1 MGIERELS
9 YRMFHQREELLEHVG
24 YEEEARLYFAVATG
38 DISLV
43 KEYAQNYMKPDAS
56 GNEKNGILSRDPL
69 QNTKYHFVIFTAL
82 ITRLCVEYGM
92 IREEAY
98 TISDL
103 YINKMDVC
111 NNSQKI
117 LYLQGEMLLDFTTR
131 MAALEK
137 KANYP
142 IPIAQA
148 IDYINN
154 HLQEPLSLNK
164 IASILG
170 LTPSYLSYLFKKETG
185 TTIKKYILE
194 KKLKAAETM
203 LLYSDMSSSD
213 IAGYFNFA
221 SQSYF
226 ISCFKKATGQTPLE
240 YRQHHYQTYTKPVH
254 DSPETL

>member
-1 MGIERELS
+1 MVKKCFTFL
-9 YRMFHQREELLEHVG
+9 
-24 YEEEARLYFAVATG
+24 FAVATG

-69 QNTKYHFVIFTAL
+69 QNTKDHFVIFTAL

-117 LYLQGEMLLDFTTR
+117 LYLQGEMLLDFTMR

-185 TTIKKYILE
+185 SIIIRLIQSLYTIPRKP
-194 KKLKAAETM
+194 
-203 LLYSDMSSSD
+203 YSQLFCTWREANPSGM
-213 IAGYFNFA
+213 A
-221 SQSYF
+221 SLR
-226 ISCFKKATGQTPLE
+226 G
-240 YRQHHYQTYTKPVH
+240 V
-254 DSPETL
+254 

>member
-9 YRMFHQREELLEHVG
+9 YRMFHQREEQLEHVG

-43 KEYAQNYMKPDAS
+43 KEYAQNYMKPDAT
-56 GNEKNGILSRDPL
+56 GNEKNGMLSKDPL
-69 QNTKYHFVIFTAL
+69 QN
-82 ITRLCVEYGM
+82 EYGM

-154 HLQEPLSLNK
+154 HLQEPLTLNK

-194 KKLKAAETM
+194 RKLKAAETM

-213 IAGYFNFA
+213 IAEYFNFA

-240 YRQHHYQTYTKPVH
+240 YRQHHYQIYTKPVH
-254 DSPETL
+254 NSSENL

>member
-1 MGIERELS
+1 
-9 YRMFHQREELLEHVG
+9 MFHQREELLEHVG

-69 QNTKYHFVIFTAL
+69 QNTKDHFVIFTAL

-117 LYLQGEMLLDFTTR
+117 LYLQREMLLDFTTR
-131 MAALEK
+131 MAASLSDLYKACTRFPGNPIVNFFAHEEK
-137 KANYP
+137 P
-142 IPIAQA
+142 TLPGW
-148 IDYINN
+148 
-154 HLQEPLSLNK
+154 LLFEEF
-164 IASILG
+164 
-170 LTPSYLSYLFKKETG
+170 SYENVY
-185 TTIKKYILE
+185 
-194 KKLKAAETM
+194 
-203 LLYSDMSSSD
+203 
-213 IAGYFNFA
+213 
-221 SQSYF
+221 
-226 ISCFKKATGQTPLE
+226 
-240 YRQHHYQTYTKPVH
+240 
-254 DSPETL
+254 

>member
-1 MGIERELS
+1 
-9 YRMFHQREELLEHVG
+9 MFHQREELLEHVG
-24 YEEEARLYFAVATG
+24 YEEDARLYFAVATG

-43 KEYAQNYMKPDAS
+43 KEYAQNYMKPAAS

-185 TTIKKYILE
+185 SIIIRLIQSLYTIPRKP
-194 KKLKAAETM
+194 
-203 LLYSDMSSSD
+203 YSQL
-213 IAGYFNFA
+213 F
-221 SQSYF
+221 
-226 ISCFKKATGQTPLE
+226 CT
-240 YRQHHYQTYTKPVH
+240 
-254 DSPETL
+254 